1 LFGIVILPKKNQIF
15 NLIYYSHIHLVI
27 MAMVMTAAMNF
38 VLTQYVSWPA
48 VLLIGLGTFVTYSLD
63 NLVDWKKDKALYPD
77 EFILI
82 KRYQYV
88 SIVLVVLA
96 IIGIGWIM
104 LTTSA
109 ALTLTL
115 VFFAA
120 VVLLSTIRFAA
131 YRRVDSVSL
140 HSIANFFVNRVFIS
154 LVWSAVCIFV
164 PLMYEGMPVTWQAWS
179 SLIYLWPLVFVYAV
193 IWKLEK
199 SEPYLRSAL
208 NTSPLRIYLQHL
220 CLLTTLIPITN
231 FILGKIT
238 SRSLVNILPGLAIF
252 ILLEILHL
260 EWKISRKQLLRIS
273 MIMGGVI
280 LVVFLI
286 HLIFG

>member
-1 LFGIVILPKKNQIF
+1 MPKKNQIF
-15 NLIYYSHIHLVI
+15 TLIYYSHIHLVI
-27 MAMVMTAAMNF
+27 MAMVMTTAMNF
-38 VLTQYVSWPA
+38 VLTQHISWPA
-48 VLLIGLGTFVTYSLD
+48 VLLIGLWTFVTYSLD
-63 NLVDWKKDKALYPD
+63 NLVDWKKDKVLYPD
-77 EFILI
+77 ESILI
-82 KRYQYV
+82 KRYQRV
-88 SIVLVVLA
+88 SIVLIVLCL
-96 IIGIGWIM
+96 IGISWIM

-115 VFFAA
+115 AFLAA

-131 YRRVDSVSL
+131 YRRADSVWRN
-140 HSIANFFVNRVFIS
+140 SIASFFVNRVFIS

-164 PLMYEGMPVTWQAWS
+164 PIIYEGIPVTWQAWS

-199 SEPYLRSAL
+199 SDPYLRSAL

-238 SRSLVNILPGLAIF
+238 SRSLVNILPGLVIF

-260 EWKISRKQLLRIS
+260 EWKITRKQLLRIA
-273 MIMGGVI
+273 MIMGGVS
-280 LVVFLI
+280 LAVFLI